1 MAFEVVK
8 TFVVKAPP
16 DRVWQF
22 LIDPHRVAGC
32 LPGAAITGQVDD
44 KTFTGTMTVKVGP
57 VTTSYKGKVVF
68 QRLDAE
74 ARVAEVVA
82 SGQDVK
88 GKGGANMTLSSTLKE
103 VAPGETE
110 VTAISNLSITGLL
123 AQMGRGMIQD
133 VSDELFQIFSQRV
146 KSELES
152 QGVTPPD
159 TGSPSGSDGRGVEGK
174 GVSPAGSHGGAPREK
189 VARSG
194 EDPSGGEA
202 LDLGAIGA
210 RAARRAALRVVGGP
224 VFWFAVAVVLA
235 LVYWLF
241 IR

>member
-16 DRVWQF
+16 DKVWQF
-22 LIDPHRVAGC
+22 LIDPRRVASC

-44 KTFTGTMTVKVGP
+44 KTYAGTMTVKVGP
-57 VTTSYKGKVVF
+57 VTTNYKGKVVF

-74 ARVAEVVA
+74 SRVAEVVA

-103 VAPGETE
+103 VSPGETE
-110 VTAISNLSITGLL
+110 VTAASNLSITGLL

-133 VSDELFQIFSQRV
+133 VSDQLFEVFSTRV
-146 KSELES
+146 KSELE
-152 QGVTPPD
+152 
-159 TGSPSGSDGRGVEGK
+159 
-174 GVSPAGSHGGAPREK
+174 AGAPEPSADPAPAP
-189 VARSG
+189 ARPAPPS
-194 EDPSGGEA
+194 DPAAAARPVEA

-210 RAARRAALRVVGGP
+210 KAARRAALRVVTGP
-224 VFWFAVAVVLA
+224 VFWFAVAVIAA